1 MGNSLGLEVGKAPL
15 TSPTVATNRTI
26 DWCAA
31 SSDIGGMIMR
41 ASSSCL
47 MQRTAIKCA
56 V

>member
-26 DWCAA
+26 RN
-31 SSDIGGMIMR
+31 GVR
-41 ASSSCL
+41 HP
-47 MQRTAIKCA
+47 AILE

>member
-41 ASSSCL
+41 ASKLL
-47 MQRTAIKCA
+47 MPYAERQL
-56 V
+56 